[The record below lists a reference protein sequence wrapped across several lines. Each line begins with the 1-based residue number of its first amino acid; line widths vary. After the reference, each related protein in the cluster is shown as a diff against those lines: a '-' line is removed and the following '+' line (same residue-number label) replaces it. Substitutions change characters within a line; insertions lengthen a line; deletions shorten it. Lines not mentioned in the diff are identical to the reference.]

1 MKETMV
7 VPGGALSGAGAA
19 LMAAAVSYLFTSLHT
34 LRTEQ
39 HKDLVG
45 RVGDQLKEFYGPLLA
60 CITASKESCARASSP
75 PPPLPSVAD
84 IRPRGRPWRR
94 RFDAMMRQVAFETR
108 GPDAAPYAPAEFR
121 EAVRGDARGP
131 EATAYRA
138 WVREVL
144 LPLSER
150 AAAIVTS
157 RADLLE
163 GKRIDPA
170 LLQAREPRP
179 LRARPAR

>member
-60 CITASKESCARASSP
+60 CITASKESCAYSSP
-75 PPPLPSVAD
+75 RHSLPSVAPTART
-84 IRPRGRPWRR
+84 IVSP
-94 RFDAMMRQVAFETR
+94 QVR
-108 GPDAAPYAPAEFR
+108 CDDAAGRLRNA
-121 EAVRGDARGP
+121 
-131 EATAYRA
+131 
-138 WVREVL
+138 
-144 LPLSER
+144 
-150 AAAIVTS
+150 
-157 RADLLE
+157 
-163 GKRIDPA
+163 
-170 LLQAREPRP
+170 
-179 LRARPAR
+179 RARCAAVLPS

>member
-1 MKETMV
+1 
-7 VPGGALSGAGAA
+7 
-19 LMAAAVSYLFTSLHT
+19 
-34 LRTEQ
+34 
-39 HKDLVG
+39 
-45 RVGDQLKEFYGPLLA
+45 
-60 CITASKESCARASSP
+60 
-75 PPPLPSVAD
+75 
-84 IRPRGRPWRR
+84 
-94 RFDAMMRQVAFETR
+94 MMRQVAFETR
-108 GPDAAPYAPAEFR
+108 GPDAPPYSPAEFR

-170 LLQAREPRP
+170 LLQAREPR
-179 LRARPAR
+179 LQRVRPAR